1 MNIEFSILGW
11 FQTLHAPLPDRLAVT
26 LSALVN
32 GGLIWILLTAA
43 MLLFPKTR
51 RAGLAMALA
60 LLLFHL
66 LGNWGIKPLV
76 ARPRPCDLNA
86 AVPLLVDRPHGYSF
100 PSGHTASS
108 FACAFALWFQ
118 RSRLRVPALVFAAV
132 MGLSRLYL
140 YVHFPTDVLAG
151 ALFGLLL
158 GWAASRLA
166 DALAGRVDQ
175 KRIVR

>member
-26 LSALVN
+26 LSALGN

-86 AVPLLVDRPHGYSF
+86 AVPVLVDRP
-100 PSGHTASS
+100 
-108 FACAFALWFQ
+108 Q
-118 RSRLRVPALVFAAV
+118 
-132 MGLSRLYL
+132 
-140 YVHFPTDVLAG
+140 
-151 ALFGLLL
+151 L